1 MSNKIN
7 GYREE
12 TLKGLTTG
20 AAVAFEDFDLT
31 TDTYETGK
39 KMGTTSGGVKVT
51 IEYPDAWD
59 RELDGV
65 PANSV
70 GIPPRSST
78 R

>member
-20 AAVAFEDFDLT
+20 AAVAFEDFDLA

-39 KMGTTSGGVKVT
+39 KNTPTHGTESSMAC
-51 IEYPDAWD
+51 P
-59 RELDGV
+59 L
-65 PANSV
+65 
-70 GIPPRSST
+70 IPSACEKMSS
-78 R
+78 